1 MSDLKKAKTNPQE
14 VFWGTVKDTRF
25 GMLSVADNA
34 QHPQPMTHFVDED
47 ARALWFLTSKDT
59 DLARALAGPKQAW
72 FTVTTKGQDVQISVK
87 GLLEQVQDPAK
98 VEELWN
104 PVVGAWF
111 DDKDDPKIA
120 LLRLSLDN
128 AAIWASTDSSF
139 VFAWEIA
146 KAHAKDEEPDVG
158 THTIVTF

>member
-1 MSDLKKAKTNPQE
+1 MSDLKKLKSEPKE
-14 VFWGTVKDTRF
+14 VFWGTAEDVRF
-25 GMLSVADNA
+25 GMLSIADNA
-34 QHPQPMTHFVDED
+34 QHPQPMTHFVDRETGV
-47 ARALWFLTSKDT
+47 LWFLTSKDT
-59 DLARALAGPKQAW
+59 DLARALSGQKTAY
-72 FTVTTKGQDVQISVK
+72 FTLTTKGQDVQVSLK
-87 GLLEQVQDPAK
+87 GVLEQFHDPAK

-120 LLRLSLDN
+120 LLRLTPDN

-158 THTIVTF
+158 SHTIVTF